1 MQRSFCIRSERPPA
15 LGGCAGQSPDDARA
29 TAPESRSP
37 TTTGECVT
45 ATAQVPDPTAR
56 RPRRGPRGPYAAGRE
71 SQRAIVDAART
82 VFAER
87 GFRAGSLREV
97 GERAGVSAANV
108 VHHFGSKEG
117 LLVAVLDA
125 RDESNGEEL
134 LELFG
139 RGELVRGLR
148 GLVRANSL
156 ERDLT
161 RLYTTLGTEALDPG
175 HPAHAYFR
183 TRYTDIR
190 GYLASGIEQA
200 RRIGALPPG
209 PDAREVA
216 ASLLAVMD
224 GLQTQWLLDESF
236 DMAAAFD
243 AYLVSIGARVDAG

>member
-1 MQRSFCIRSERPPA
+1 
-15 LGGCAGQSPDDARA
+15 
-29 TAPESRSP
+29 
-37 TTTGECVT
+37 VT
-45 ATAQVPDPTAR
+45 ATAQVPGAASD

-71 SQRAIVDAART
+71 ARRAIVDAART

-87 GFRAGSLREV
+87 GFRAGSLRDV

-117 LLVAVLDA
+117 LLLAVLEA
-125 RDESNGEEL
+125 RDETNGEGL

-148 GLVRANSL
+148 QLVRANSR
-156 ERDLT
+156 ERDLI
-161 RLYTTLGTEALDPG
+161 RLYTTLGTEAADPA
-175 HPAHAYFR
+175 HPAHDYFR
-183 TRYTDIR
+183 SRYADIR

-200 RRIGALPPG
+200 RGTGALPPG
-209 PDAREVA
+209 PAAGAVA

-224 GLQTQWLLDESF
+224 GLQTQWLLDDTF

-243 AYLVSIGARVDAG
+243 AHLVSIGARLDAG

>member
-1 MQRSFCIRSERPPA
+1 
-15 LGGCAGQSPDDARA
+15 
-29 TAPESRSP
+29 
-37 TTTGECVT
+37 VT
-45 ATAQVPDPTAR
+45 ATAQVPEPPADR
-56 RPRRGPRGPYAAGRE
+56 RPRGPRGPYAAGRE
-71 SQRAIVDAART
+71 ARRAIVDAART

-87 GFRAGSLREV
+87 GFRAGSLRDV

-117 LLVAVLDA
+117 LLLAVLEA
-125 RDESNGEEL
+125 RDERSGEEL

-148 GLVRANSL
+148 ALVRTNSL
-156 ERDLT
+156 ERDLI
-161 RLYTTLGTEALDPG
+161 RLYTTLGTEAANPA
-175 HPAHAYFR
+175 HPAHDYFR
-183 TRYTDIR
+183 TRYADIR

-200 RRIGALPPG
+200 RSTGALPPG

-224 GLQTQWLLDESF
+224 GLQTQWLLDETF

-243 AYLVSIGARVDAG
+243 AHLVSIGARLDRG